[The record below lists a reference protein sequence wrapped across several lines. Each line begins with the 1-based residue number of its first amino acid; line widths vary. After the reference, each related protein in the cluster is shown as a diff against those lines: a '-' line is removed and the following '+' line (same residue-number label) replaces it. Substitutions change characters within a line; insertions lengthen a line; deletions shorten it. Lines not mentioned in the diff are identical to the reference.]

1 MDRREFSRTMAL
13 AGIGGV
19 LPGGMAWS
27 QPPTVS
33 PVKFSVMLWI
43 MGRNFTIE
51 QRLETIAAAGYQGAE
66 MVDEWMK
73 WTAEQRK
80 RIVAKKNALGVT
92 FDVMFPSLT
101 TLVDPEARPKLR
113 QEILAAIPIAQE
125 IGCTQFAMKSGQRI
139 AGQSPEQGRQ
149 SIADGLKLAADVC
162 RDAKI
167 EVLLEP
173 IDVLEDKK
181 QLVNSVVDGFA
192 IARTVND
199 PGVKVLYDFYHEQ
212 RGTGNI
218 LETLEKNIDLVGLV
232 HIADVPGRHKPGTG
246 EMNYANIYRKLA
258 ALKYNRYIAM
268 EFYFQ
273 GDAIAEL
280 KAAKAEALNSMRS
293 A

>member
-1 MDRREFSRTMAL
+1 MDRREFSRLMASVGADSML
-13 AGIGGV
+13 LRNA
-19 LPGGMAWS
+19 AWAQAS
-27 QPPTVS
+27 APQG
-33 PVKFSVMLWI
+33 VKFSVMLWI
-43 MGRNFTIE
+43 MGRNFTLE

-73 WTAEQRK
+73 WTAEDRK
-80 RIVAKKNALGVT
+80 RILAKKNALGLT

-101 TLVDPEARPKLR
+101 TLVNAEARPKLR
-113 QEILAAIPIAQE
+113 AEIQAAIPIAQE
-125 IGCTQFAMKSGQRI
+125 IGCTQFAMKSGARI
-139 AGQSPEQGRQ
+139 AGQSPEQQ
-149 SIADGLKLAADVC
+149 KQAIADALKMAADVC

-181 QLVNSVVDGFA
+181 QFVNSVVDGFA
-192 IARTVND
+192 IARMVND

-212 RGTGNI
+212 RGTGNVI
-218 LETLEKNIDLVGLV
+218 ETLEKNIDLVGLV

-246 EMNYANIYRKLA
+246 EMNYGNIYRKLG

-268 EFYFQ
+268 EFYFA
-273 GDAIAEL
+273 GDAVAEL
-280 KAAKAEALNSMRS
+280 KAAKTEALAAMQS